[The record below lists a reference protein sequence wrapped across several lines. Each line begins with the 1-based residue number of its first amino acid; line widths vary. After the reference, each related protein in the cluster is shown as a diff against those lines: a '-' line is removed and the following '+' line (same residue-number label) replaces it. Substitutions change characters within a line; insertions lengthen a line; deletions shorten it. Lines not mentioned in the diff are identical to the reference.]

1 MRRTAD
7 NERIAI
13 EVVLNRHGKR
23 LGSLAWVNSGNRL
36 DIEPAEG
43 LIHEE
48 IKEFV
53 HAIKSATGLRKR
65 RLVRAATR
73 AWQSD
78 GRSAEVVYDEHRPRL
93 RSLNVS
99 ELPFEL
105 LTHLYWRPQ
114 ALGLRK
120 GNGDAQYEKRKR
132 SDLLRLKTEVW
143 PKEETWVNKALDA
156 VLAAAPPQAI
166 AEALNALVPEF
177 LFSATQLVKQK
188 ASGISDH
195 VGDPDFAL
203 WDRESRILV
212 LGESKI
218 GAKPSNGR
226 YSFDQFSKYMLYG
239 ALMEIAGHATQV
251 MHLVIAPTREVEVLC
266 NDSDQWRPKIDRAT
280 GRLTVDPRGLQLTSE
295 FYKNKGRYRD
305 FASWQRYVREHLL
318 DIEWRE
324 ANGDYTDSEVDGRLD
339 VASAPVLVPTYVM
352 TWDRFCGEMS
362 GACNKQHAAHLV
374 SAIEKLRE
382 LGMGERG

>member
-1 MRRTAD
+1 MADVCAQIRWRYVVWARGAGRHALGTTARKHGGIMRRAAD

-23 LGSLAWVNSGNRL
+23 LGSLTWVNSGNRL

-53 HAIKSATGLRKR
+53 QAVKSATGLRKR
-65 RLVRAATR
+65 RLVRAVMR

-93 RSLNVS
+93 RSLNVA

-120 GNGDAQYEKRKR
+120 GNDDARHEKRKR
-132 SDLLRLKTEVW
+132 PDLLRLKTEVW
-143 PKEETWVNKALDA
+143 PQEETWVNKALDA
-156 VLAAAPPQAI
+156 VLAAAPPPAI
-166 AEALNALVPEF
+166 AEALNALAPGF
-177 LFSATQLVKQK
+177 RFSATQFVKQK

-203 WDRESRILV
+203 WDRESRTLV

-226 YSFDQFSKYMLYG
+226 YSSEQFSKYMLYG

-266 NDSDQWRPKIDRAT
+266 NDSDQWRPKVDQAT
-280 GRLTVDPRGLQLTSE
+280 GRLTV
-295 FYKNKGRYRD
+295 
-305 FASWQRYVREHLL
+305 
-318 DIEWRE
+318 
-324 ANGDYTDSEVDGRLD
+324 
-339 VASAPVLVPTYVM
+339 
-352 TWDRFCGEMS
+352 
-362 GACNKQHAAHLV
+362 
-374 SAIEKLRE
+374 
-382 LGMGERG
+382 